1 MLLRSIATAGLATLA
16 VAAAPAAPA
25 AAAVAPGRVLFATT
39 QAPVSN
45 VDAGGAGPAVALPDG
60 GVVMVTYDRTLPAIT
75 TVALRPD
82 GSPNPAYGSGGT
94 SRVTRPAG
102 FSPQQILRQPDG
114 RLVIVG
120 ERAAATKYQLP
131 RLTLVRLMPNGA
143 LDPSFGAGGI
153 AALELQGSAA
163 ALAPD
168 GSFVVTGSV
177 GEISPA
183 IEHDPYAPATFRWV
197 VLRLTAAGTIDPA
210 FGAPVIPGAESLN
223 TGGRAVVVRPSGQI
237 VVLGTHAMATQLAGL
252 TAAGSPDLSFNG
264 GAPITLGDPGNEL
277 LMHAGGAIDVAGNS
291 HVVRFTA
298 AGTLDASFGA
308 GGVATFGGFNPSYG
322 PPSMLAAPD
331 GGTLLCGQTL
341 FEAARAGLP
350 RLHVLRITP
359 AGTPGAATGLE
370 PRFGGGYASSP
381 HSPTVGTPEQNGFR
395 GALLA
400 RPDGSYLAVGETS
413 VVAYSGEG
421 TGRSAGFAAIA
432 AYSPLLAPD
441 DSYGGPQQAARAT
454 VSLPRQRARSDYD
467 LRRVLVHVRTN
478 GPGLV
483 LLRIRDGHRRVLAQ
497 TVAAAFTAGPATLR
511 AALTKTGRSVL
522 RRGRSLRVIAGVD
535 FRDVLTARS
544 NDAITARLR

>member
-1 MLLRSIATAGLATLA
+1 MLLRSIATACLATLA
-16 VAAAPAAPA
+16 VAAAPA

-39 QAPVSN
+39 KAPVSN

-60 GVVMVTYDRTLPAIT
+60 GVVMVTYDRTVQAIT
-75 TVALRPD
+75 TVALRAD
-82 GSPNPAYGSGGT
+82 GSPNTAYGSGGT

-120 ERAAATKYQLP
+120 ARAAATKYQLP
-131 RLTLVRLMPNGA
+131 RLTLLRLMPNGA
-143 LDPSFGAGGI
+143 LDPSFGTGGI
-153 AALELQGSAA
+153 AALELQAGAA

-183 IEHDPYAPATFRWV
+183 IEHNPNAPATFKWI
-197 VLRLTAAGTIDPA
+197 VLRLTATGVIDPA
-210 FGAPVIPGAESLN
+210 FGAAVIPGADGIN

-237 VVLGTHAMATQLAGL
+237 VVLGTHGMTTQLAGL
-252 TAAGSPDLSFNG
+252 TAAGTPDLTFNG
-264 GAPITLGDPGNEL
+264 GAPLALGDPGNDVL
-277 LMHAGGAIDVAGNS
+277 LHAGGAIDVTGNS

-308 GGVATFGGFNPSYG
+308 GGVATFTGFSPSYG

-331 GGTLLCGQTL
+331 GGTLLYGQTL
-341 FEAARAGLP
+341 FEAAKAGLP

-359 AGTPGAATGLE
+359 GGAPGTSTGLE
-370 PRFGGGYASSP
+370 PRFGGGLASSP
-381 HSPTVGTPEQNGFR
+381 HSPTTGMLEQNNFR

-400 RPDGSYLAVGETS
+400 RPDGSYLAVGGTS

-421 TGRSAGFAAIA
+421 TGQSAGFAAIT

-441 DSYGGPQQAARAT
+441 DSYGGPQTAAKAR
-454 VSLPRQRARSDYD
+454 VSLPRQRARSDYE
-467 LRRVLVHVRTN
+467 LRRVLVHVTTN

-483 LLRIRDGHRRVLAQ
+483 LVRIRDGHRRVLAQ
-497 TVAAAFTAGPATLR
+497 SVRAAFKAGPMTLR
-511 AALTKTGRSVL
+511 VPLTKTGRSVL

-535 FRDVLTARS
+535 FRDVLTARAR
-544 NDAITARLR
+544 DASITSLR